1 MVFTGIVKRVASAEW
16 DLQQSIVRIK
26 TDAEFWRPQETGDS
40 IAVNGV
46 CLTLLEKPVGEY
58 GRFFVMEETFRKTIF
73 AVAPPKWVNLEA
85 ALRVG
90 DSYGGHR
97 VSGHVNGAGVISG
110 IQKLADGSHIVS
122 ISLEKLDPKLENI
135 RYKGSVAIDGISLTV
150 ADRSAPVF
158 KVSVIPHTW
167 ENTILQYKSVGDLVN
182 IEFDQDQRPAVQPQ
196 GGDQSQEDNY
206 YMQLAIQQGE
216 LGRYTASPNPWVGA
230 VIVRDGKILGQ
241 GHHHKAGT
249 SHAEVVAVGDADS
262 DLTGSTL
269 YCTLEPC
276 SHFGRTGPCVDVI
289 LKHAIKRVVVGVL
302 DPDPRV
308 SGTGVQRLRDAGLE
322 VVVGVMQQAVEQSLR
337 PYLHQR
343 QTGRP
348 YVVLKMAMSLD
359 GKIKATDGSSQW
371 LTSESARQ
379 EAHRWR
385 ARSQAVIVGAGTVK
399 ADNPRLDVR
408 LPDIVGDSDFR
419 QPLRVVLDSRTE
431 PITDKNLNV
440 YNSDMAETIF
450 WSGDE
455 QELLALLA
463 KRQVVQ
469 VMIEGG
475 AKVASRWL
483 KLGLVD
489 RLVVHYGNVLLG
501 GQGNNWVSDSLSDT
515 LSAAMR
521 WKLVSVNRFED
532 TVEMVYDK

>member
-16 DLQQSIVRIK
+16 DLEQSIVRIK
-26 TDAEFWRPQETGDS
+26 TDPEFWRPQETGDS

-58 GRFFVMEETFRKTIF
+58 GRFFVMEETFKKTIF
-73 AVAPPKWVNLEA
+73 AVTPPKWVNLEP

-97 VSGHVNGAGVISG
+97 VSGHVNGAGVITG
-110 IQKLADGSHIVS
+110 IQRLADGSHIVS

-135 RYKGSVAIDGISLTV
+135 RYKGSVAIDGTSLTV

-182 IEFDQDQRPAVQPQ
+182 IEFDQDQRPQQVEAE
-196 GGDQSQEDNY
+196 DQLQLDNH
-206 YMQLAIQQGE
+206 YMQIAIGQGE

-249 SHAEVVAVGDADS
+249 DHAEVVAVGNADL

-289 LKHAIKRVVVGVL
+289 LKHGIKRVVVGVL

-308 SGTGVQRLRDAGLE
+308 SGAGVQKLRNAGLE
-322 VVVGVMQQAVEQSLR
+322 VVVGVMQEAVKQSLQ

-359 GKIKATDGSSQW
+359 GRIKATDGSSQW
-371 LTSESARQ
+371 LTSESARK

-399 ADNPRLDVR
+399 SDNPRLDVR
-408 LPDIVGDSDFR
+408 LADVVSDADFR
-419 QPLRVVLDSRTE
+419 QPLRVVLDSRNE
-431 PITDKNLNV
+431 PVMNKNLNV
-440 YNSDMAETIF
+440 YNSDIAETIF

-455 QELLALLA
+455 HELLELLA
-463 KRQVVQ
+463 KRQIVQ

-489 RLVVHYGNVLLG
+489 RLVIHYGNVLLG
-501 GQGNNWVSDSLSDT
+501 GKDNNWLDDSQSDALAS
-515 LSAAMR
+515 AMR
-521 WKLVSVNRFED
+521 WKLVSMNRLDD
-532 TVEMVYDK
+532 TVEIVYDK

>member
-182 IEFDQDQRPAVQPQ
+182 IEFDQDQRPQGAEGRPAVAEGRPAVAEGRPAVRPQ

-216 LGRYTASPNPWVGA
+216 LGRF
-230 VIVRDGKILGQ
+230 DC
-241 GHHHKAGT
+241 AGT
-249 SHAEVVAVGDADS
+249 DYDS
-262 DLTGSTL
+262 LT
-269 YCTLEPC
+269 
-276 SHFGRTGPCVDVI
+276 
-289 LKHAIKRVVVGVL
+289 
-302 DPDPRV
+302 
-308 SGTGVQRLRDAGLE
+308 SGTPTVGL
-322 VVVGVMQQAVEQSLR
+322 L
-337 PYLHQR
+337 
-343 QTGRP
+343 
-348 YVVLKMAMSLD
+348 
-359 GKIKATDGSSQW
+359 SS
-371 LTSESARQ
+371 
-379 EAHRWR
+379 
-385 ARSQAVIVGAGTVK
+385 
-399 ADNPRLDVR
+399 
-408 LPDIVGDSDFR
+408 
-419 QPLRVVLDSRTE
+419 
-431 PITDKNLNV
+431 
-440 YNSDMAETIF
+440 
-450 WSGDE
+450 
-455 QELLALLA
+455 
-463 KRQVVQ
+463 
-469 VMIEGG
+469 
-475 AKVASRWL
+475 
-483 KLGLVD
+483 
-489 RLVVHYGNVLLG
+489 
-501 GQGNNWVSDSLSDT
+501 
-515 LSAAMR
+515 
-521 WKLVSVNRFED
+521 
-532 TVEMVYDK
+532 